1 MTNDTVVPENV
12 LDSDIKSFRETHPSQ
27 LDLFFNNRRSESH
40 LGKTIELYDT
50 MPKYF
55 FGNQIRE
62 KSKTHEYLPELTR
75 EFVHRKE
82 HYKISIQPARIH
94 KKGVDIDIYP
104 GQREE
109 LIEDA
114 IRKLAIE
121 RDGVF
126 LDGSLGVPF
135 TLYQVE
141 RELSKNGHGYNLN
154 EIKEALL
161 VCHGCNIR
169 VISKNGDVQ
178 VSSAIFPALGLATR
192 KEFGKR
198 AFVQFSPLVTSSI
211 NQGTYRQINY
221 QKYMKHTLSLSRWL
235 HKRMSHHF
243 TQAGKNEVYNINL
256 STIISGSGMK
266 KYAKVSAQK
275 TKVVSAFKQLVENEV
290 LAVFDEENYSKVIYS
305 EKRKNKVEDIKF
317 QLVPHSSF
325 INEIISANQKQKVSK
340 FLK

>member
-1 MTNDTVVPENV
+1 MESDMVVPDNV
-12 LDSDIKSFRETHPSQ
+12 LDTDINSFRETRPSQ
-27 LDLFFNNRRSESH
+27 LGLFFNKHRSEKTLSR
-40 LGKTIELYDT
+40 TIELYDT

-55 FGNQIRE
+55 FGNQNRE
-62 KSKTHEYLPELTR
+62 KSKTHEYLPELVR

-82 HYKISIQPARIH
+82 HYKITIKPARIR
-94 KKGVDIDIYP
+94 KKGIDIDIYP

-109 LIEDA
+109 LVEDA

-121 RDGVF
+121 REGVF
-126 LDGSLGVPF
+126 LDESLGVAF

-141 RELSKNGHGYNLN
+141 QELSKNGHGYNLN

-169 VISKNGDVQ
+169 VVSKSGEVQ
-178 VSSAIFPALGLATR
+178 VSSSIFPALGLATR

-198 AFVQFSPLVTSSI
+198 AFVQFSPLVTTSI
-211 NQGTYRQINY
+211 NQGSYRQINY
-221 QKYMKHTLSLSRWL
+221 QKYMLHSLSLSRWL

-256 STIISGSGMK
+256 STIVSGSGMK
-266 KYAKVSAQK
+266 VYVKMGNQKAQII
-275 TKVVSAFKQLVENEV
+275 SAFNQLVKNEV
-290 LAVFDEENYSKVIYS
+290 LAAFDEKKHGKIIYS
-305 EKRKNKVEDIKF
+305 EKRKNKIEDIKF
-317 QLVPHSSF
+317 QLVPHPSF

-340 FLK
+340 FLR